1 MDLPWICVGDFKE
14 IIKVEEKVGGV
25 LRRER
30 LMIVFREALDF
41 CGFRDIGF
49 VGSTFTWYNNRIDEM
64 VTWIR
69 LDKGV
74 ATPSWSQLFPMVR
87 VHHVEG
93 SLLDHCPLWIRSND
107 ENIRFYKR
115 NRPFRFEAV

>member
-41 CGFRDIGF
+41 CGFRGF
-49 VGSTFTWYNNRIDEM
+49 VGSPFTWYNNRIDEM

-107 ENIRFYKR
+107 KNIRFYKR

>member
-30 LMIVFREALDF
+30 LMIEFREALDF

-49 VGSTFTWYNNRIDEM
+49 VGSTFTWYNNRINEM

-69 LDKGV
+69 LDRGV
-74 ATPSWSQLFPMVR
+74 AIPSQSQLIPTVR

>member
-41 CGFRDIGF
+41 CGFRGF
-49 VGSTFTWYNNRIDEM
+49 VGSPFTWYNNRIDEM

-69 LDKGV
+69 LDRGV
-74 ATPSWSQLFPMVR
+74 AIPSRSQLIPTVR

-93 SLLDHCPLWIRSND
+93 SLSDHCLLWIRSD
-107 ENIRFYKR
+107 YENIQFYKR
-115 NRPFRFEAV
+115 NRLFRFEAI

>member
-1 MDLPWICVGDFKE
+1 MDLPWICVGNFNE

-25 LRRER
+25 LGRER
-30 LMIVFREALDF
+30 LMIEFREALDF

-49 VGSTFTWYNNRIDEM
+49 VGSPFTWYNNRIDEM

-69 LDKGV
+69 LDRGV
-74 ATPSWSQLFPMVR
+74 AIPSRSQLIPTVR

-93 SLLDHCPLWIRSND
+93 SLSNHCLLWIRSD
-107 ENIRFYKR
+107 YENIGFYKR
-115 NRPFRFEAV
+115 NRLFRFEAI